1 MRDTQM
7 AQPGHTVKSS
17 HQGTNGE
24 LRLGR
29 QNFLRLLKEVRCA
42 VRRSISTHHG
52 TGCKSRK
59 GMKPVGIHFR
69 IKISF
74 KI

>member
-1 MRDTQM
+1 ME
-7 AQPGHTVKSS
+7 QPKHTAKSS

-42 VRRSISTHHG
+42 VRRNISTHHG
-52 TGCKSRK
+52 AGCKRGK

-69 IKISF
+69 IKFSF